1 MAYATWR
8 RWLPLV
14 VLLSGGAVSAGLWF
28 SVVNFRPASGIDAAL
43 TTLFS
48 GIFVTALAGAF
59 AWQWGQT
66 VERGR
71 QLRFAHD
78 RLYEH
83 ERRYREI
90 LRRSGFGFAVADP
103 FGKIQEV
110 NEPFAAMLG
119 FATPAH
125 VAGHSFAEFVP
136 AENGEQTAAF
146 LEKIKAASG
155 ALHGEVSLRKITGGA
170 VTAAASC
177 VMDKAPDGTSRL
189 LMLTE
194 DVTGRTLAH
203 HQVVEAKRIY
213 EEIFNTAEVAITDV
227 DLSSVF
233 AHLQDL
239 RHQGIADLQQ
249 YLDAKPGRLE
259 EFCRMAKLN
268 TINPS
273 GLRLF
278 GANSAEALVAQA
290 NYFLEGARVN
300 VVRDIVLAMWAG
312 VRSLRKEMPHSTFT
326 GKDIVVVFSLR
337 LPATA
342 AEARR
347 VPIVTI
353 DVTDMRSAEN
363 ARRANIAKTQF
374 LASMSHEIRTPLNG
388 VIGNLEL
395 LAQTELG
402 QEQEDLLFDA
412 EKAAKSLLALIG
424 NILDF
429 SKIEAGKLSIEMVE
443 LNPAAIVQEA
453 VDIVQSRARQKGI
466 YVTASIAP
474 EVPQV
479 VKGDPS
485 RIRQI
490 LLNLLG
496 NSVKFT
502 DVGGVHVGLRVR
514 DWDDRICQLLFQV
527 HDSGR
532 GFNQSVAENLFQP
545 FTQTQRPSAEEFEG
559 TGLGLSI
566 CKSLVDSFGGE
577 IECESVPDRGASFW
591 FTLPVQV
598 VKPAEPAAKPDL
610 NGRTV
615 LFANVAADAVPA
627 PLVNYFAGRGAR
639 VLSAENDSTAL
650 SMARGAILRGGQI
663 DLVIYSAMGTTWPA
677 AGVAAA
683 LRDHQAM
690 PVIHAPDSSPAL
702 WRKALRCGAS
712 YLIPKGISD
721 ELLDRNLEQVFHGS
735 SRFGDRTPMP
745 ATSEVDSGVL
755 SGKHVLVLEDRLVN
769 QTIIQRQLKKLGI
782 SCTLASDGVVGLDKV
797 AAATYDLI
805 LCDCSMPE
813 MNGFEF
819 TRILRQREE
828 EKGDGVHIPVIA
840 MTANAFREDMEKC
853 YSAGMD
859 DFVSKPVTLQRLAT
873 VLSQWLAPKEEPIV
887 VLDAPKMR
895 AGVEALDLNALH
907 ELLGSNDRHIIVD
920 VVQEFV
926 LSARESWADVQG
938 QVARKDA
945 NGLTRAAHGAK
956 GEARNAGAVALGDL
970 YEELESIA
978 KNDNFEGVD
987 PMLSAIPAELS
998 RVQDFVDRFVADGS
1012 GRLPLAEG
1020 RKRNY

>member
-1 MAYATWR
+1 
-8 RWLPLV
+8 L
-14 VLLSGGAVSAGLWF
+14 
-28 SVVNFRPASGIDAAL
+28 
-43 TTLFS
+43 
-48 GIFVTALAGAF
+48 
-59 AWQWGQT
+59 AWQGGQIA
-66 VERGR
+66 ERGR
-71 QLRFAHD
+71 QLRRAHD
-78 RLYEH
+78 RLSEH
-83 ERRYREI
+83 ERRYREM
-90 LRRSGFGFAVADP
+90 LRRAGIGFAVADP

-110 NEPFAAMLG
+110 NEPFASLLG

-125 VAGHSFAEFVP
+125 VTGHSLAEFVP
-136 AENGEQTAAF
+136 VENGERTAAF
-146 LEKIKAASG
+146 LERIKSASG
-155 ALHGEVSLRKITGGA
+155 ALHEEVSLRNIAGGS
-170 VTAAASC
+170 VTVAASC
-177 VMDKAPDGTSRL
+177 VTDKAPDGTSRL
-189 LMLTE
+189 LLLAEDITE
-194 DVTGRTLAH
+194 RALAH
-203 HQVVEAKRIY
+203 QQVLETKRTY
-213 EEIFNTAEVAITDV
+213 EQIFNTAEVAITDV
-227 DLSSVF
+227 DLTDVLVR
-233 AHLQDL
+233 LQYL
-239 RHQGIADLQQ
+239 RRQGISDLSQ
-249 YLDAKPGRLE
+249 YLDEKPERLE
-259 EFCRMAKLN
+259 EFCRLAKLN
-268 TINPS
+268 AINPS

-278 GANSAEALVAQA
+278 GVNSVEALVAQA
-290 NYFLEGARVN
+290 NYFLVGARVN
-300 VVRDIVLAMWAG
+300 VVRDIVMAMWAG
-312 VRSLRKEMPHSTFT
+312 ERSLRKEMPHSTFT
-326 GKDIVVVFSLR
+326 GKDIVVVYSLR
-337 LPATA
+337 LPTTV
-342 AEARR
+342 AEAKR
-347 VPIVTI
+347 VPIVTV
-353 DVTDMRSAEN
+353 DVTDVRSAEN

-395 LAQTELG
+395 LAQAELTA
-402 QEQEDLLFDA
+402 EQEDLLFDA

-429 SKIEAGKLSIEMVE
+429 SKIEAGKLSIEVVE

-466 YVTASIAP
+466 YVTASIGP
-474 EVPQV
+474 DVPHI

-502 DVGGVHVGLRVR
+502 EVGGVHVALRVR

-532 GFNQSVAENLFQP
+532 GFNQSVAANLFQP
-545 FTQTQRPSAEEFEG
+545 FTQDQRSGGEEFEG

-598 VKPAEPAAKPDL
+598 AKPAEPAAKPDL
-610 NGRTV
+610 SGRTV
-615 LFANVAADAVPA
+615 LFANVAADAVPTSLA
-627 PLVNYFAGRGAR
+627 NYFSARGASI
-639 VLSAENDSTAL
+639 LSAENDSTAL
-650 SMARGAILRGGQI
+650 SMARGAISRGGQI
-663 DLVIYSAMGTTWPA
+663 DLVIYSAMGSTWPA
-677 AGVAAA
+677 NGVAGA

-690 PVIHAPDSSPAL
+690 PVIHAPESSPAL

-712 YLIPKGISD
+712 YLLPKTLSD
-721 ELLDRNLEQVFHGS
+721 EFLDRNLDQVFHGS
-735 SRFGDRTPMP
+735 SRLAERAPMP
-745 ATSEVDSGVL
+745 ATSEVDTGAFA
-755 SGKHVLVLEDRLVN
+755 GKHILVLEDRLVN

-782 SCTLASDGVVGLDKV
+782 SCTLASDGMIGLDKV
-797 AAATYDLI
+797 AASTYDLI

-873 VLSQWLAPKEEPIV
+873 VLSQWLTPKEEPIV
-887 VLDAPKMR
+887 VMDAPKMR
-895 AGVEALDLNALH
+895 AGLEALDLNVLH
-907 ELLGSNDRHIIVD
+907 ELLGSDDRHIIVD

-926 LSARESWADVQG
+926 LSARDSWAEVQG
-938 QVARKDA
+938 QAARKDA

-970 YEELESIA
+970 YEELEHLT
-978 KNDNFEGVD
+978 KNDNFEAVE
-987 PMLSAIPAELS
+987 PVLSAIPAELG
-998 RVQDFVDRFVADGS
+998 RVQDFVDRFVAGVT
-1012 GRLPLAEG
+1012 
-1020 RKRNY
+1020 K

>member
-1 MAYATWR
+1 
-8 RWLPLV
+8 V
-14 VLLSGGAVSAGLWF
+14 VLLCGGAVTAGLWWF
-28 SVVNFRPASGIDAAL
+28 SAGTAQPVTGID
-43 TTLFS
+43 
-48 GIFVTALAGAF
+48 TARTILLAGLFCTVLAAAF
-59 AWQWGQT
+59 VWQWCQT
-66 VERGR
+66 AERGR
-71 QLRFAHD
+71 QLRHAHD
-78 RLYEH
+78 RLSEH

-90 LRRSGFGFAVADP
+90 LRRGGVGFAVADP

-110 NEPFAAMLG
+110 NEPFATMLG
-119 FATPAH
+119 FATPVH
-125 VAGHSFAEFVP
+125 VAGHSLAEFIP
-136 AENGEQTAAF
+136 AENGDQTVTF

-155 ALHGEVSLRKITGGA
+155 ALHAEVSLRKITGSA
-170 VTAAASC
+170 VTVAASC

-189 LMLTE
+189 LILAE
-194 DVTGRTLAH
+194 DVTERASAH
-203 HQVVEAKRIY
+203 HQVLEAKRIY

-233 AHLQDL
+233 TRLQDL
-239 RHQGIADLQQ
+239 RRQGVSDLQQ
-249 YLDAKPGRLE
+249 HLDEKPGRLE
-259 EFCRMAKLN
+259 EFCRLAKLN

-278 GANSAEALVAQA
+278 GVNSVEALVAQT
-290 NYFLEGARVN
+290 NYFLKGARVN
-300 VVRDIVLAMWAG
+300 VVRDIILAMWTG
-312 VRSLRKEMPHSTFT
+312 ERSLRKEMPHSTFT

-337 LPATA
+337 LPTTL
-342 AEARR
+342 AESRR
-347 VPIVTI
+347 VPIVTV

-395 LAQTELG
+395 LAQADLSP
-402 QEQEDLLFDA
+402 EQEDLLFDA

-429 SKIEAGKLSIEMVE
+429 SKIEAGKLSIEVVE

-474 EVPQV
+474 DVPQI

-502 DVGGVHVGLRVR
+502 EVGGVHVGLRVR
-514 DWDDRICQLLFQV
+514 DWDDRICQLFFQV

-532 GFNQSVAENLFQP
+532 GFNQSAADNLFQP
-545 FTQTQRPSAEEFEG
+545 FTQDQRPGGEEFEG

-577 IECESVPDRGASFW
+577 IECESVPGHGASFW

-598 VKPAEPAAKPDL
+598 IKPAEPTVKPDL
-610 NGRTV
+610 SGRTV
-615 LFANVAADAVPA
+615 LFANVVPDAVPA
-627 PLVNYFAGRGAR
+627 SLANYFAARGAR
-639 VLSAENDSTAL
+639 IVSAESDATAL
-650 SMARGAILRGGQI
+650 SMARGAISRGGQI
-663 DLVIYSAMGTTWPA
+663 ELVIYSAMGTTWPA
-677 AGVAAA
+677 TGVAAA
-683 LRDHQAM
+683 LRDHHSM
-690 PVIHAPDSSPAL
+690 PIILAPDSNPAL

-721 ELLDRNLEQVFHGS
+721 EFLDRNLDQVFHGS
-735 SRFGDRTPMP
+735 SRLTERAPMP
-745 ATSEVDSGVL
+745 ATNEVDPGLL

-782 SCTLASDGVVGLDKV
+782 SCTLASDGVVGLDKL

-828 EKGDGVHIPVIA
+828 EKGDGIHIPVIA

-873 VLSQWLAPKEEPIV
+873 VLSQWLAPKDEPIV
-887 VLDAPKMR
+887 VMDAPKMR
-895 AGVEALDLNALH
+895 AGIEALDLKVLH
-907 ELLGSNDRHIIVD
+907 ELLGSDDRHIIVD

-926 LSARESWADVQG
+926 LSAQESWAEVQG
-938 QVARKDA
+938 QAARKDA
-945 NGLTRAAHGAK
+945 SGLTRAAHGAK

-978 KNDNFEGVD
+978 KNDNFEGVE
-987 PMLSAIPAELS
+987 PVLSAIPAELS
-998 RVQDFVDRFVADGS
+998 RVRDFIDRFVAGV
-1012 GRLPLAEG
+1012 A
-1020 RKRNY
+1020 K